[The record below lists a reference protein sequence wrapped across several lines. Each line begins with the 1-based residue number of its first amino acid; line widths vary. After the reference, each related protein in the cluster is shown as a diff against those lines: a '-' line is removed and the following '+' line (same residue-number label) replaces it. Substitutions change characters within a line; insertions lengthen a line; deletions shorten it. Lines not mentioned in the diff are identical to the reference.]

1 MVNLGQSSFRR
12 ILLSRILLLSVPVLL
27 VGEYVTYRKARS
39 TLLETARQ
47 NLTESAVRKAET
59 IEQWAKSLKSNL
71 IGASESS
78 MLQSVDPKDYQKFM
92 AQLGQRLPAQ
102 VDCLQLTNLQT
113 NQVIASTCGQQPI
126 QSLPTKFWPPVQQ
139 QQTLLDDKSVYI
151 SLSLPQQRQGKA
163 RDQNAALGAEDFP
176 GAGKE
181 RSERQASLVLSAPVY
196 IRRGNS
202 LQLSYALSLQS
213 ALPVQTSAPKG
224 SLAGYTVAIDQDGT
238 ILAHPNINRV
248 GRNIDA
254 EADADRL
261 KSIVRRAIAGGQA
274 FLHLFSFERNGVE
287 LLAGYAAIPSPL
299 TKQENSKWIILA
311 VSRLDYALSGLEEI
325 QQVLFNLIVGLV
337 AASIIATL
345 YLSRDLAR
353 PLEKL
358 RDYAL
363 KVDTEAPPAVPQN
376 LKIREFNQLS
386 EALNSMVEGL
396 RSRAKALEVANKALE
411 AANKEAQVATKEAQ
425 VATEEAQVANRL
437 KDEFMG
443 NISHELRTPLNR
455 IINSIQFVRDDLCDD
470 QDEEMEYLQEAH
482 DSSMELLNIINDILD
497 IAKIEAGIFAINL
510 KVVDITQVLQDAIDL
525 QAPKIEEKG
534 LKLSWLKPDDTI
546 IVRAD
551 PEKLKQVFVH
561 VLSNAVKFTKSGSIS
576 ISVRVESRKKSA
588 SLNGSAESKTGQ
600 GGQRDWVV
608 VTIKDTGIGIEPEQ
622 QQKLFQPFVMVDGSR
637 TKSVGGNGLGLALSL
652 RIMESM
658 SGSVTLDS
666 AGENQGTA
674 VMISLPVYHQSSFYF
689 DSQDLVTENGN
700 VKSL

>member
-1 MVNLGQSSFRR
+1 MVKLGQSSFRR

-78 MLQSVDPKDYQKFM
+78 MLQSVDPKDYQKFIV
-92 AQLGQRLPAQ
+92 QLGQRLPAQ

-126 QSLPTKFWPPVQQ
+126 QSVPAKFWPPVQQ

-151 SLSLPQQRQGKA
+151 SLSLPHQRQGKA
-163 RDQNAALGAEDFP
+163 NDQNVALAAEDFP
-176 GAGKE
+176 AAGKE
-181 RSERQASLVLSAPVY
+181 GSDSQASLVLSAPVY
-196 IRRGNS
+196 IGQGNS
-202 LQLSYALSLQS
+202 RQLSYALSLQS
-213 ALPVQTSAPKG
+213 TLPVQTSAPKG

-248 GRNIDA
+248 GGNINA
-254 EADADRL
+254 EADAARL

-363 KVDTEAPPAVPQN
+363 KVDTEAPQAVPQN
-376 LKIREFNQLS
+376 FQIREFNQLS
-386 EALNSMVEGL
+386 EALNSMVQRL
-396 RSRAKALEVANKALE
+396 RSWAKELEVATE
-411 AANKEAQVATKEAQ
+411 EAQVATKEAQ
-425 VATEEAQVANRL
+425 VANQL
-437 KDEFMG
+437 KDEFLG
-443 NISHELRTPLNR
+443 NISHELRTPLNG
-455 IINSIQFVRDDLCDD
+455 IINSIKIVRDDLCDD
-470 QDEEMEYLQEAH
+470 RDEEMEYLQEAH
-482 DSSMELLNIINDILD
+482 ESSMKLLNIINDILD
-497 IAKIEAGIFAINL
+497 IAIIEAGIFCMKL
-510 KVVDITQVLQDAIDL
+510 QVVDITEVLKDAIDL

-534 LKLSWLKPDDTI
+534 LKLSWLEPHDPI
-546 IVRAD
+546 IVHAD
-551 PEKLKQVFVH
+551 PEKLKQVFVN
-561 VLSNAVKFTKSGSIS
+561 VLSNAVKFTDSGSIS
-576 ISVRVESRKKSA
+576 ISVQLESRNNSA
-588 SLNGSAESKTGQ
+588 SLNGSAESTTGQ

-608 VTIKDTGIGIEPEQ
+608 VTIKDTGIGIDPEQ

-637 TKSVGGNGLGLALSL
+637 TRTEGGNGLGLAISR
-652 RIMESM
+652 RIIEDM
-658 SGSVTLDS
+658 SGSVTLVS
-666 AGENQGTA
+666 AGKNQGTA
-674 VMISLPVYHQSSFYF
+674 VMISLPVYQRQVFIF
-689 DSQDLVTENGN
+689 PAKTW
-700 VKSL
+700 

>member
-1 MVNLGQSSFRR
+1 MVKLGQSSFRR

-78 MLQSVDPKDYQKFM
+78 MLQSVDPKDYQKFI

-102 VDCLQLTNLQT
+102 VECLQLTNLQT

-126 QSLPTKFWPPVQQ
+126 HSLPANFWPPVQQ

-151 SLSLPQQRQGKA
+151 SLSLPHQRQGKA
-163 RDQNAALGAEDFP
+163 NDQNVALAAEDFP

-181 RSERQASLVLSAPVY
+181 GIESQASLVLSAPVY
-196 IRRGNS
+196 IGQGNS
-202 LQLSYALSLQS
+202 RQLSYALSLQS

-248 GRNIDA
+248 GGNINA
-254 EADADRL
+254 EADAARL

-363 KVDTEAPPAVPQN
+363 KVDTEAPQAVPQN
-376 LKIREFNQLS
+376 FQIREFNQLS
-386 EALNSMVEGL
+386 EALNSMVDRLSSWGKE
-396 RSRAKALEVANKALE
+396 LEVKT
-411 AANKEAQVATKEAQ
+411 KEAQVATKEAQ
-425 VATEEAQVANRL
+425 VATKEAQVANQL

-510 KVVDITQVLQDAIDL
+510 KVVDITQVLQEAIDL

-534 LKLSWLKPDDTI
+534 LKLSWLKPDNTI

-561 VLSNAVKFTKSGSIS
+561 VLSNAVKFTNSGSIS
-576 ISVRVESRKKSA
+576 ISVRLESRKKSA
-588 SLNGSAESKTGQ
+588 SLNGSAESTTGQ
-600 GGQRDWVV
+600 GGQREWVV
-608 VTIKDTGIGIEPEQ
+608 VTIQDTGIGIDPEQ

-652 RIMESM
+652 KIMESM

-674 VMISLPVYHQSSFYF
+674 VMISLPVYHLESSFYF
-689 DSQDLVTENGN
+689 DSHDLVTENGN

>member
-1 MVNLGQSSFRR
+1 MVKLGQSSFRR

-78 MLQSVDPKDYQKFM
+78 MLQSVDPKDYQKFIV
-92 AQLGQRLPAQ
+92 QLGQRLPAQ

-126 QSLPTKFWPPVQQ
+126 QSLPANFWPPVQQ

-151 SLSLPQQRQGKA
+151 SLSLPHQRQGKA
-163 RDQNAALGAEDFP
+163 NDQNVALAAEDFP
-176 GAGKE
+176 GAPKE
-181 RSERQASLVLSAPVY
+181 GSDSQASLVLSAPVY
-196 IRRGNS
+196 IGQGNS
-202 LQLSYALSLQS
+202 RQLSYALSLQS
-213 ALPVQTSAPKG
+213 TLPVQTSAPKG

-248 GRNIDA
+248 GGNINA
-254 EADADRL
+254 EADAARL

-287 LLAGYAAIPSPL
+287 LLAGYAAIPSPS

-363 KVDTEAPPAVPQN
+363 KVDTEAPQAVPQN
-376 LKIREFNQLS
+376 FQIREFNQLS
-386 EALNSMVEGL
+386 EALNSMVQRL
-396 RSRAKALEVANKALE
+396 RSWAKELEVKTM
-411 AANKEAQVATKEAQ
+411 EAQVATKEAQ
-425 VATEEAQVANRL
+425 VASQL
-437 KDEFMG
+437 KDEFLG
-443 NISHELRTPLNR
+443 NISHELRTPLNG
-455 IINSIQFVRDDLCDD
+455 IINSIKIVRDDLCDD
-470 QDEEMEYLQEAH
+470 RDEEMEYLQEAH
-482 DSSMELLNIINDILD
+482 ESSMKLLNIINDILD
-497 IAKIEAGIFAINL
+497 IAIIEAGIFCMKL
-510 KVVDITQVLQDAIDL
+510 QVVDITQILKEAIDL

-534 LKLSWLKPDDTI
+534 LKLSWLEPDDPI
-546 IVRAD
+546 IVHAD
-551 PEKLKQVFVH
+551 PEKLKQVFVN
-561 VLSNAVKFTKSGSIS
+561 VLSNAVKFTGSGSIS
-576 ISVRVESRKKSA
+576 ISVRLESRNNSA
-588 SLNGSAESKTGQ
+588 SLNGSAESTTGQ
-600 GGQRDWVV
+600 SGQRDWVV
-608 VTIKDTGIGIEPEQ
+608 VTIKDTGIGIDPEQ

-637 TKSVGGNGLGLALSL
+637 TKSVGGNGLGLAISR
-652 RIMESM
+652 RIIEDM
-658 SGSVTLDS
+658 SGSVTLHS

-674 VMISLPVYHQSSFYF
+674 VMISLPVYQRQVFIF
-689 DSQDLVTENGN
+689 PAKTW
-700 VKSL
+700 

>member
-78 MLQSVDPKDYQKFM
+78 MLQSVDPKDYQKFI

-126 QSLPTKFWPPVQQ
+126 QSLPAKFWPPVQQ

-151 SLSLPQQRQGKA
+151 SLSLPHQRQGKA
-163 RDQNAALGAEDFP
+163 NDQNVALAAEDFP
-176 GAGKE
+176 AAGKE
-181 RSERQASLVLSAPVY
+181 GSDSQASLVLSAPVY
-196 IRRGNS
+196 IGQGNS
-202 LQLSYALSLQS
+202 RQLSYALSLQS

-248 GRNIDA
+248 GGNINA
-254 EADADRL
+254 EADAARL

-363 KVDTEAPPAVPQN
+363 KVETEAPQAVPQN
-376 LKIREFNQLS
+376 FQIREFNQLS
-386 EALNSMVEGL
+386 EALNSMVQRL
-396 RSRAKALEVANKALE
+396 RSWAKELE
-411 AANKEAQVATKEAQ
+411 VATKEAQ

-437 KDEFMG
+437 KDEILG
-443 NISHELRTPLNR
+443 NISHELRTPLNG
-455 IINSIQFVRDDLCDD
+455 IINYIQFVLDDDCDR
-470 QDEEMEYLQEAH
+470 DEELEFLQQAH
-482 DSSMELLNIINDILD
+482 DLSMKLLNIINDILD
-497 IAKIEAGIFAINL
+497 IAKIEAGIFCINL
-510 KVVDITQVLQDAIDL
+510 EVVDITQVLQDAIDL

-534 LKLSWLKPDDTI
+534 LKLSWLEPHDPI

-561 VLSNAVKFTKSGSIS
+561 VLSNAVKFTESGSIS
-576 ISVRVESRKKSA
+576 ISVRLESRKKSA
-588 SLNGSAESKTGQ
+588 SLNGSAESTTGQ

-608 VTIKDTGIGIEPEQ
+608 VTIKDTGIGIDPEQ

-637 TKSVGGNGLGLALSL
+637 TRTEGGNGLGLAISR
-652 RIMESM
+652 RIMEYM

-674 VMISLPVYHQSSFYF
+674 VMISLPVYQRQVFIF
-689 DSQDLVTENGN
+689 PAKTW
-700 VKSL
+700 

>member
-1 MVNLGQSSFRR
+1 MVKLGQSSFRR

-78 MLQSVDPKDYQKFM
+78 MLQSVDPKDYQKFI

-102 VDCLQLTNLQT
+102 VDCLQLTDLQT

-126 QSLPTKFWPPVQQ
+126 QSLPANFWPPVQQ

-151 SLSLPQQRQGKA
+151 SLSLPHQRQGKA
-163 RDQNAALGAEDFP
+163 NDQNVALAAEDFP
-176 GAGKE
+176 AAGKE
-181 RSERQASLVLSAPVY
+181 GSDSQASLVLSAPVY
-196 IRRGNS
+196 ISRGNS
-202 LQLSYALSLQS
+202 RQLSYALSLQS

-248 GRNIDA
+248 GGNINA
-254 EADADRL
+254 EADAARL

-287 LLAGYAAIPSPL
+287 LLAGYAAIPSPS

-363 KVDTEAPPAVPQN
+363 KLDVDTEAPQAVPQN
-376 LKIREFNQLS
+376 FQIREFNQLS
-386 EALNSMVEGL
+386 EALNSMVQRL
-396 RSRAKALEVANKALE
+396 RSWAKDLEVAT
-411 AANKEAQVATKEAQ
+411 KEAQVATKEAQ
-425 VATEEAQVANRL
+425 VANQL

-470 QDEEMEYLQEAH
+470 GDEEMEYLQEAH

-510 KVVDITQVLQDAIDL
+510 KVFDITQVLQDAIDL

-534 LKLSWLKPDDTI
+534 LKLSGLEPHDPI

-551 PEKLKQVFVH
+551 PEKLKEVFVH
-561 VLSNAVKFTKSGSIS
+561 VLSNAVKFTESGSIS
-576 ISVRVESRKKSA
+576 ISVRLESRKKSA
-588 SLNGSAESKTGQ
+588 SLNGSAESTTGQ

-608 VTIKDTGIGIEPEQ
+608 VTIKDTGIGIAPEQ

-637 TKSVGGNGLGLALSL
+637 TRSFGGNGLGLALSL

-689 DSQDLVTENGN
+689 DSHDLVTENGN

>member
-1 MVNLGQSSFRR
+1 MVKLGQSSFRR

-78 MLQSVDPKDYQKFM
+78 MLQSVDPKDYQKFI

-126 QSLPTKFWPPVQQ
+126 QSLPAQFWPPVQQ
-139 QQTLLDDKSVYI
+139 QQTLLDEKSVYI
-151 SLSLPQQRQGKA
+151 SLSLPRQRQGKA
-163 RDQNAALGAEDFP
+163 NDQNVALAAEDFP
-176 GAGKE
+176 GAAKE
-181 RSERQASLVLSAPVY
+181 GSGSQASLVLSAPVY
-196 IRRGNS
+196 IGQGNS
-202 LQLSYALSLQS
+202 RQLTYALSLQS

-363 KVDTEAPPAVPQN
+363 KVETEAPQAVPQN
-376 LKIREFNQLS
+376 FQIREFNQLS
-386 EALNSMVEGL
+386 EALNSMVERL
-396 RSRAKALEVANKALE
+396 RSWAKELE
-411 AANKEAQVATKEAQ
+411 VATKEAQ

-437 KDEFMG
+437 KDEILG
-443 NISHELRTPLNR
+443 NISHELRTPLNG
-455 IINSIQFVRDDLCDD
+455 IINYIQFVLDDDCER
-470 QDEEMEYLQEAH
+470 DEELEFLQQAH
-482 DSSMELLNIINDILD
+482 DLSMKLLNIINDILD
-497 IAKIEAGIFAINL
+497 LAKIEAGIFFIDL
-510 KVVDITQVLQDAIDL
+510 QVVDITQVLQEAIDSQTL
-525 QAPKIEEKG
+525 KIEEKG
-534 LKLSWLKPDDTI
+534 LKLSWLEPQDPI

-561 VLSNAVKFTKSGSIS
+561 VLSNAVKFTESGSIS
-576 ISVRVESRKKSA
+576 VSVELEPRNNSA
-588 SLNGSAESKTGQ
+588 NLNGSTESTTGQ

-622 QQKLFQPFVMVDGSR
+622 QKKLFEPFVMVDGSR
-637 TKSVGGNGLGLALSL
+637 TKSVGGNGLGLAISR

-658 SGSVTLDS
+658 IGGVTLHS
-666 AGENQGTA
+666 AGKNQGTA
-674 VMISLPVYHQSSFYF
+674 VMISLPVYQQSSFY
-689 DSQDLVTENGN
+689 LPAKTW
-700 VKSL
+700 

>member
-78 MLQSVDPKDYQKFM
+78 MLQSVDPKDYQKFI

-126 QSLPTKFWPPVQQ
+126 QSLPAKFWPPVQQ

-151 SLSLPQQRQGKA
+151 SLSLPHQRQGKA
-163 RDQNAALGAEDFP
+163 NDQNVALAAEDFP

-181 RSERQASLVLSAPVY
+181 GSERQASLVLSAPVY
-196 IRRGNS
+196 IRQGNS

-363 KVDTEAPPAVPQN
+363 NVDTEAPPAVPQN
-376 LKIREFNQLS
+376 FKIREFNQLS

-396 RSRAKALEVANKALE
+396 RSRAKALEIKT
-411 AANKEAQVATKEAQ
+411 KEAEVKTKEAQ

-437 KDEFMG
+437 KDEFLG
-443 NISHELRTPLNR
+443 NISHELRTPLNG
-455 IINSIQFVRDDLCDD
+455 IIGLIQLVRDDFCDSR
-470 QDEEMEYLQEAH
+470 DEEMEYLQQAH
-482 DSSMELLNIINDILD
+482 DSSKKLLNIIDDILD
-497 IAKIEAGIFAINL
+497 IAKIEAGIFAIDF
-510 KVVDITQVLQDAIDL
+510 KVVDITQVLQEAIDSQTL
-525 QAPKIEEKG
+525 KIEEKG
-534 LKLSWLKPDDTI
+534 LKLSWLKPDDKI

-576 ISVRVESRKKSA
+576 ISVRLESRKKSA
-588 SLNGSAESKTGQ
+588 SLNGSAESTTGQ

-608 VTIKDTGIGIEPEQ
+608 VTIKDTGKGIAPEQ

-637 TKSVGGNGLGLALSL
+637 TRTEGGNGLGLAISL

-689 DSQDLVTENGN
+689 DSHDLVTENGN

>member
-78 MLQSVDPKDYQKFM
+78 MLQSVDPKDYQKFI

-102 VDCLQLTNLQT
+102 VDCLQLTDLQT

-126 QSLPTKFWPPVQQ
+126 QSLPAKFWPPVQQ

-151 SLSLPQQRQGKA
+151 SLSLPHQRQGKA
-163 RDQNAALGAEDFP
+163 NDQNVALAAEDFP
-176 GAGKE
+176 AAGKE
-181 RSERQASLVLSAPVY
+181 GSDSQASLVLSAPVY
-196 IRRGNS
+196 IGQGNS
-202 LQLSYALSLQS
+202 RQLRYALSLQS

-248 GRNIDA
+248 GGNINA
-254 EADADRL
+254 EADAARL

-287 LLAGYAAIPSPL
+287 LLAGYAAIPSPS

-396 RSRAKALEVANKALE
+396 RSRAKALEAANKALE

-425 VATEEAQVANRL
+425 VATKEAQVANQL

-482 DSSMELLNIINDILD
+482 DSSMELLNIIDDILD

-576 ISVRVESRKKSA
+576 ISVRLESRKKSA
-588 SLNGSAESKTGQ
+588 SLNGSAESTTGQ

-608 VTIKDTGIGIEPEQ
+608 VTIKDTGIGIAPEQ

-637 TKSVGGNGLGLALSL
+637 TRSFGGNGLGLALSL

-689 DSQDLVTENGN
+689 DSHDLVTENGN
-700 VKSL
+700 VRS

>member
-1 MVNLGQSSFRR
+1 MVKLGQSSFRR

-78 MLQSVDPKDYQKFM
+78 MLQSVDPKDYQKFI

-126 QSLPTKFWPPVQQ
+126 QSLPAKFWPPVQQ

-151 SLSLPQQRQGKA
+151 SLSLPHQRQGKA
-163 RDQNAALGAEDFP
+163 NDKNVALAAEDFP
-176 GAGKE
+176 AAGKE
-181 RSERQASLVLSAPVY
+181 GSDRQASLVLSAPVY
-196 IRRGNS
+196 IGEGNS
-202 LQLSYALSLQS
+202 RQLRYALSLQS
-213 ALPVQTSAPKG
+213 ALPVQTSAPRG

-248 GRNIDA
+248 GGNINA
-254 EADADRL
+254 EADAARL

-274 FLHLFSFERNGVE
+274 FLHLFSFEKNGVE
-287 LLAGYAAIPSPL
+287 LLAGYAAIPSPS

-363 KVDTEAPPAVPQN
+363 KVDTEAPQAVPQN
-376 LKIREFNQLS
+376 FQIREFNQLS
-386 EALNSMVEGL
+386 EALNSMVQSL
-396 RSRAKALEVANKALE
+396 RSWAKELE
-411 AANKEAQVATKEAQ
+411 VATKEAQ

-437 KDEFMG
+437 KDEILG
-443 NISHELRTPLNR
+443 NISHELRTPLNG
-455 IINSIQFVRDDLCDD
+455 IINYIQFVLDDDCDR
-470 QDEEMEYLQEAH
+470 DEELDFLQQAH
-482 DSSMELLNIINDILD
+482 DLSMKLLNIIDDILD
-497 IAKIEAGIFAINL
+497 IAKIEAGIFAINF
-510 KVVDITQVLQDAIDL
+510 KVVDITQVLQDAIDS

-534 LKLSWLKPDDTI
+534 LKLSWLKPDPI

-576 ISVRVESRKKSA
+576 ISVRLESRKKSA
-588 SLNGSAESKTGQ
+588 SLNGSAESTTGQ

-608 VTIKDTGIGIEPEQ
+608 VTIKDTGIGIDPEQ

-637 TKSVGGNGLGLALSL
+637 TRSVGGNGLGLAISR

-658 SGSVTLDS
+658 IGSVTLHS

-674 VMISLPVYHQSSFYF
+674 VMISLPVYQRQVFIF
-689 DSQDLVTENGN
+689 PAKTW
-700 VKSL
+700 

>member
-1 MVNLGQSSFRR
+1 MVKLGQSSFRR

-78 MLQSVDPKDYQKFM
+78 MLQSVDPKDYQKFI
-92 AQLGQRLPAQ
+92 AQLGQRLPAR

-126 QSLPTKFWPPVQQ
+126 QSLPAKFWPPVQQ

-151 SLSLPQQRQGKA
+151 SLSWPVQRQGKA
-163 RDQNAALGAEDFP
+163 NGKKVAGGAENFP
-176 GAGKE
+176 DASKE
-181 RSERQASLVLSAPVY
+181 DRDSQVSLVLSAPVY

-202 LQLSYALSLQS
+202 RQLSYALSLQS

-248 GRNIDA
+248 GRNIA
-254 EADADRL
+254 QEADADRL

-274 FLHLFSFERNGVE
+274 FLHLFSFEKNGVE
-287 LLAGYAAIPSPL
+287 LLAGYAAIPSPS

-363 KVDTEAPPAVPQN
+363 KVDTETLQAVPQN
-376 LKIREFNQLS
+376 FQIREFNQLS
-386 EALNSMVEGL
+386 EALNSMVQGL
-396 RSRAKALEVANKALE
+396 RTRAKALEVAT
-411 AANKEAQVATKEAQ
+411 KEAQVATKEAQ
-425 VATEEAQVANRL
+425 VANQL
-437 KDEFMG
+437 KDEFLG
-443 NISHELRTPLNR
+443 NISHELRTPLNG
-455 IINSIQFVRDDLCDD
+455 IIGNIQIVRDGYCDD
-470 QDEEMEYLQEAH
+470 RDEEMKNLQEAH
-482 DSSMELLNIINDILD
+482 DLSMKLLNIIDDILD
-497 IAKIEAGIFAINL
+497 IAKIEAGIFGINL
-510 KVVDITQVLQDAIDL
+510 KVVDITQVLQDAIDS
-525 QAPKIEEKG
+525 QVPKIEEQG

-546 IVRAD
+546 IARAD
-551 PEKLKQVFVH
+551 PEKLKHVFVH

-576 ISVRVESRKKSA
+576 ISVRLESRKKSA
-588 SLNGSAESKTGQ
+588 SLNGSAESTTGQ

-608 VTIKDTGIGIEPEQ
+608 VTIKDTGIGIAPEQ

-637 TKSVGGNGLGLALSL
+637 TRSFGGNGLGLALSL

>member
-1 MVNLGQSSFRR
+1 MVKLGQSSFRR

-78 MLQSVDPKDYQKFM
+78 MLQSVDPKDYQKFI
-92 AQLGQRLPAQ
+92 AQLGQRFPGQ
-102 VDCLQLTNLQT
+102 VNCLQLTNLQT

-126 QSLPTKFWPPVQQ
+126 QSLPAKFWPPVQQ

-151 SLSLPQQRQGKA
+151 SLSLPHQRQGKA
-163 RDQNAALGAEDFP
+163 KDQNVALGAEDFP

-181 RSERQASLVLSAPVY
+181 GIESQASLVLSAPVY

-202 LQLSYALSLQS
+202 GQLSYALSLQS
-213 ALPVQTSAPKG
+213 ALPVQTSAPRG

-248 GRNIDA
+248 GGNINA
-254 EADADRL
+254 EADAARL

-363 KVDTEAPPAVPQN
+363 KVDTEAPQGVPQN
-376 LKIREFNQLS
+376 FQIREFNQLS
-386 EALNSMVEGL
+386 EALNSMVERLSSWG
-396 RSRAKALEVANKALE
+396 KELEVKT
-411 AANKEAQVATKEAQ
+411 KEAQVATKEAQ
-425 VATEEAQVANRL
+425 VATKEAQVANQL

-455 IINSIQFVRDDLCDD
+455 IINSVQFVRDDLCDD
-470 QDEEMEYLQEAH
+470 RDEEMEYLQEAH

-510 KVVDITQVLQDAIDL
+510 KVVDITQILQDAINL

-576 ISVRVESRKKSA
+576 ISVRLESRKKSA
-588 SLNGSAESKTGQ
+588 SLNGSAESTTGQ

-700 VKSL
+700 VRS

>member
-1 MVNLGQSSFRR
+1 MVKLGQSSFRR

-78 MLQSVDPKDYQKFM
+78 MLQSVDPKDYQKFI

-126 QSLPTKFWPPVQQ
+126 QSLPEKFWPPVQQ
-139 QQTLLDDKSVYI
+139 QQTLLDEKSVYI
-151 SLSLPQQRQGKA
+151 SLSLPHQRQGKA
-163 RDQNAALGAEDFP
+163 NDQNVALAAEDFP
-176 GAGKE
+176 GAAKE
-181 RSERQASLVLSAPVY
+181 GSDSQASLVLSAPVY
-196 IRRGNS
+196 IGQGNS
-202 LQLSYALSLQS
+202 RQLTYALSLQS

-287 LLAGYAAIPSPL
+287 LLAGYAAIPSPS

-363 KVDTEAPPAVPQN
+363 KVETEAPQAVPQN
-376 LKIREFNQLS
+376 FQIREFNQLS
-386 EALNSMVEGL
+386 EALNSMVERL
-396 RSRAKALEVANKALE
+396 RSWAKELE
-411 AANKEAQVATKEAQ
+411 VATKEAQ

-437 KDEFMG
+437 KDEILG
-443 NISHELRTPLNR
+443 NISHELRTPLNG
-455 IINSIQFVRDDLCDD
+455 IINYIQFVLDDDCDR
-470 QDEEMEYLQEAH
+470 DEELDFLQQAH
-482 DSSMELLNIINDILD
+482 DLSMKLLNIIDDILD
-497 IAKIEAGIFAINL
+497 IAKIEAGIFGINL
-510 KVVDITQVLQDAIDL
+510 KVVDITQVLQDAIDS
-525 QAPKIEEKG
+525 QAPEIEKKR
-534 LKLSWLKPDDTI
+534 LKLSWLKPDDPI

-551 PEKLKQVFVH
+551 PEKLKQVFKH

-576 ISVRVESRKKSA
+576 ISVELESRKKSA
-588 SLNGSAESKTGQ
+588 SLNGSAESTTDQ

-608 VTIKDTGIGIEPEQ
+608 VTIKDTGIGIAPEQ

-637 TKSVGGNGLGLALSL
+637 TRSFGGNGLGLALSR

-658 SGSVTLDS
+658 SGSVTLHS

-674 VMISLPVYHQSSFYF
+674 VMISLPVYQHSSFY
-689 DSQDLVTENGN
+689 LPAKTW
-700 VKSL
+700 

>member
-1 MVNLGQSSFRR
+1 MVKLGQSSFRR

-47 NLTESAVRKAET
+47 NLTESAVRKADT

-78 MLQSVDPKDYQKFM
+78 MLQSVDPKDYQKFI

-102 VDCLQLTNLQT
+102 VDCLQLTDLQT

-126 QSLPTKFWPPVQQ
+126 QSLPAKFWPPVQQ
-139 QQTLLDDKSVYI
+139 QQTLLDEKSVYI
-151 SLSLPQQRQGKA
+151 SLSLPHQRQGKA
-163 RDQNAALGAEDFP
+163 NDQNVALAAEDFP
-176 GAGKE
+176 AAGKE
-181 RSERQASLVLSAPVY
+181 GRNSQASLVLSAPVY
-196 IRRGNS
+196 IGQANS
-202 LQLSYALSLQS
+202 RQLSYALSLQS
-213 ALPVQTSAPKG
+213 TLPVQTSAPKG

-248 GRNIDA
+248 GRNINA
-254 EADADRL
+254 EADAARL

-287 LLAGYAAIPSPL
+287 LLAGYAAIPSPS

-425 VATEEAQVANRL
+425 VATKEAQVANQL
-437 KDEFMG
+437 KDEFLG
-443 NISHELRTPLNR
+443 NISHELRTPLNG
-455 IINSIQFVRDDLCDD
+455 IIGNIQIVRDGYCDD
-470 QDEEMEYLQEAH
+470 RDEEIKNLQEAH
-482 DSSMELLNIINDILD
+482 DLSMKLLNIIDDILD
-497 IAKIEAGIFAINL
+497 IAKIEAGIFGINL

-576 ISVRVESRKKSA
+576 ISVRLESRKKSA
-588 SLNGSAESKTGQ
+588 SLNGSAESTTGQ

-689 DSQDLVTENGN
+689 DSHDLVTENGN

>member
-1 MVNLGQSSFRR
+1 
-12 ILLSRILLLSVPVLL
+12 
-27 VGEYVTYRKARS
+27 
-39 TLLETARQ
+39 
-47 NLTESAVRKAET
+47 
-59 IEQWAKSLKSNL
+59 
-71 IGASESS
+71 
-78 MLQSVDPKDYQKFM
+78 MLQSVDPKDYQKFI

-126 QSLPTKFWPPVQQ
+126 QSLPAKFWPPLQQ

-151 SLSLPQQRQGKA
+151 SLSLPHQRQGKA
-163 RDQNAALGAEDFP
+163 NDQNVALAAEDFP
-176 GAGKE
+176 AGGKE
-181 RSERQASLVLSAPVY
+181 GSDRQASLVLSAPVY
-196 IRRGNS
+196 IGQGNS
-202 LQLSYALSLQS
+202 RQLSYALSLQS

-248 GRNIDA
+248 GRNINA

-287 LLAGYAAIPSPL
+287 LLAGYAAIPSPS

-376 LKIREFNQLS
+376 FQIREFNQLS
-386 EALNSMVEGL
+386 EALNSMVQGL
-396 RSRAKALEVANKALE
+396 RSRAKALEVATE
-411 AANKEAQVATKEAQ
+411 EAQVATKEAQ
-425 VATEEAQVANRL
+425 VANQL
-437 KDEFMG
+437 KDEFLG
-443 NISHELRTPLNR
+443 NISHELRTPLNG
-455 IINSIQFVRDDLCDD
+455 IIGNIQIVLDDLCDD
-470 QDEEMEYLQEAH
+470 PDEEMEYLQEAH
-482 DSSMELLNIINDILD
+482 DLSMKLLNIINDILD
-497 IAKIEAGIFAINL
+497 IAKIEAGIFGINL
-510 KVVDITQVLQDAIDL
+510 EVVDITKVLQDAIDL

-534 LKLSWLKPDDTI
+534 LKLSWLEPHNPI

-576 ISVRVESRKKSA
+576 ISVRLESRNNSA
-588 SLNGSAESKTGQ
+588 SLNGSAESTTGQ
-600 GGQRDWVV
+600 GGQRNWVV

-637 TKSVGGNGLGLALSL
+637 TKSVGGNGLGLAISR

-658 SGSVTLDS
+658 IGSVTLHS

-689 DSQDLVTENGN
+689 PSQDLVTENGN

>member
-1 MVNLGQSSFRR
+1 MVKLGQSSFRR

-78 MLQSVDPKDYQKFM
+78 MLQSVDPKDYQKFI

-126 QSLPTKFWPPVQQ
+126 QSLPAQFWPPVQQ
-139 QQTLLDDKSVYI
+139 QQTLLDEKSVYI
-151 SLSLPQQRQGKA
+151 SLSLPRQQQGKA
-163 RDQNAALGAEDFP
+163 NDQNVALAAEDFP
-176 GAGKE
+176 GAAKE
-181 RSERQASLVLSAPVY
+181 GSGSQASLVLSAPVY
-196 IRRGNS
+196 IGQGNS
-202 LQLSYALSLQS
+202 RQLTYALSLQS

-363 KVDTEAPPAVPQN
+363 KVETEAPQAVPQN
-376 LKIREFNQLS
+376 FQIREFNQLS
-386 EALNSMVEGL
+386 EALNSMVERL
-396 RSRAKALEVANKALE
+396 RSWAKELE
-411 AANKEAQVATKEAQ
+411 VATKEAQ

-437 KDEFMG
+437 KDEILG
-443 NISHELRTPLNR
+443 NISHELRTPLNG
-455 IINSIQFVRDDLCDD
+455 IINYIQFVLDDDCER
-470 QDEEMEYLQEAH
+470 DEELEFLQQAH
-482 DSSMELLNIINDILD
+482 DLSMKLLNIINDILD
-497 IAKIEAGIFAINL
+497 LAKIEAGIFFIDL
-510 KVVDITQVLQDAIDL
+510 QVVDITQVLQEAIDSQTL
-525 QAPKIEEKG
+525 KIEEKG
-534 LKLSWLKPDDTI
+534 LKLSWLEPQDPI

-561 VLSNAVKFTKSGSIS
+561 VLSNAVKFTESGSIS
-576 ISVRVESRKKSA
+576 VSVELEPRNNSA
-588 SLNGSAESKTGQ
+588 SLNGSTESTTGQ

-622 QQKLFQPFVMVDGSR
+622 QKKLFEPFVMVDGSR
-637 TKSVGGNGLGLALSL
+637 TKSVGGNGLGLAISR

-658 SGSVTLDS
+658 IGGVTLHS
-666 AGENQGTA
+666 AGKNQGTA
-674 VMISLPVYHQSSFYF
+674 VMISLPVYQHSSFY
-689 DSQDLVTENGN
+689 LPAKTW
-700 VKSL
+700 

>member
-1 MVNLGQSSFRR
+1 MVKLGQSSFRR

-78 MLQSVDPKDYQKFM
+78 MLQSVDPKDYQKFI

-102 VDCLQLTNLQT
+102 VDCLQLTDLQT

-126 QSLPTKFWPPVQQ
+126 QSLPANFWPPVQQ
-139 QQTLLDDKSVYI
+139 RQTLLDDKSVYI
-151 SLSLPQQRQGKA
+151 SLSLPHQRQGKA
-163 RDQNAALGAEDFP
+163 NDQNVALAAEDFP

-181 RSERQASLVLSAPVY
+181 GIESQASLVLSAPVY
-196 IRRGNS
+196 IGQGNS
-202 LQLSYALSLQS
+202 RQLSYALSLQS

-248 GRNIDA
+248 GGNINA
-254 EADADRL
+254 EADAARL

-274 FLHLFSFERNGVE
+274 FLHLFSFEKNGVE

-363 KVDTEAPPAVPQN
+363 KVDTEAPQAVPQN
-376 LKIREFNQLS
+376 FQIREFNQLS

-411 AANKEAQVATKEAQ
+411 SANKEAQ
-425 VATEEAQVANRL
+425 VATEEAQVATKEAQVANQL

-534 LKLSWLKPDDTI
+534 LKLSWLKPDNTI

-561 VLSNAVKFTKSGSIS
+561 VLSNAVKFTNSGSIS
-576 ISVRVESRKKSA
+576 ISVRLESRKKSA
-588 SLNGSAESKTGQ
+588 SLNGSAESTTGQ
-600 GGQRDWVV
+600 GGQREWVV
-608 VTIKDTGIGIEPEQ
+608 VTIKDTGIGIDPEQ

-652 RIMESM
+652 KIMESM

-689 DSQDLVTENGN
+689 DSHDLVTENGN

>member
-78 MLQSVDPKDYQKFM
+78 MLQSVDPQDYQKFI

-102 VDCLQLTNLQT
+102 VECLQLTNLQT

-126 QSLPTKFWPPVQQ
+126 QSLPAKFWPPVQQ

-151 SLSLPQQRQGKA
+151 SLSLPHQRQGKA
-163 RDQNAALGAEDFP
+163 NDQNVALAAEDFP

-181 RSERQASLVLSAPVY
+181 GIESQASLVLSAPVY
-196 IRRGNS
+196 IGQGNS
-202 LQLSYALSLQS
+202 RQLSYALSLQS

-248 GRNIDA
+248 GGNINA
-254 EADADRL
+254 EADAARL

-287 LLAGYAAIPSPL
+287 LLAGYAAIPSPS

-325 QQVLFNLIVGLV
+325 QQVLFNLIVGLI

-363 KVDTEAPPAVPQN
+363 NVDTEAPPAVPQN
-376 LKIREFNQLS
+376 FKIREFNQLS
-386 EALNSMVEGL
+386 EALNSMVKGL
-396 RSRAKALEVANKALE
+396 RSRAKALEDANKALE
-411 AANKEAQVATKEAQ
+411 AANEEAQVATKEAQ
-425 VATEEAQVANRL
+425 VATEEAQVANKL
-437 KDEFMG
+437 KDEFMS
-443 NISHELRTPLNR
+443 NISHELRTPLNG
-455 IINSIQFVRDDLCDD
+455 IINYIQFVLDDDCER
-470 QDEEMEYLQEAH
+470 DEEMEYLQVAR
-482 DSSMELLNIINDILD
+482 DLSMKLLNIFNDILD
-497 IAKIEAGIFAINL
+497 IAKIEAGIFAINF
-510 KVVDITQVLQDAIDL
+510 KVVDITQVLQEAIDL
-525 QAPKIEEKG
+525 QAPEIEKKG
-534 LKLSWLKPDDTI
+534 LKLSWLEPDDPI

-561 VLSNAVKFTKSGSIS
+561 VLINAVKFTKSGSIS
-576 ISVRVESRKKSA
+576 ISVRLESRKKSA
-588 SLNGSAESKTGQ
+588 SLNGSAESTTGQ
-600 GGQRDWVV
+600 GG
-608 VTIKDTGIGIEPEQ
+608 
-622 QQKLFQPFVMVDGSR
+622 QKLFQPFVMVDGSR
-637 TKSVGGNGLGLALSL
+637 TRTEGGNGLGLAISR
-652 RIMESM
+652 RIMEYM

-689 DSQDLVTENGN
+689 DSHDLVTENGN